1 MQFDLPAE
9 LSDEII
15 FSMEDQSSIWYID
28 STNCSILSDEM
39 KTELRLESESE
50 EDSQSEDRFYMLPRW
65 TSEDGYELMADFTNN
80 LHSPLARTDLRRVLN
95 SGRGVFRNF
104 KDVLKKYPEVEKKW
118 FSFKNQKM
126 GERVAEW
133 YNSLRESWGME
144 RLESESGDDFQETDE
159 LLENDFVFS
168 DWNFSKDQDDL
179 ERGIKTVSDDFCRQS
194 STNIDRNVVE
204 AIAFLQ
210 DRLSKLSESSE
221 KSGLVCRTPD
231 GEFSACIL
239 AAKCPLPAENTVF
252 ITDFFVVQKF
262 RGLGIARTLLSKCI
276 EHFKASG
283 IRWIFIS
290 DAMAPD
296 VVKPLLEHFGFFRA
310 VTGYAAD
317 LSVVF

>member
-1 MQFDLPAE
+1 MQFELTDE
-9 LSDEII
+9 LSDNII

-28 STNCSILSDEM
+28 SRDSSILSDEM
-39 KTELRLESESE
+39 MRELELETDDSESG
-50 EDSQSEDRFYMLPRW
+50 DIFYNLPHW

-104 KDVLKKYPEVEKKW
+104 KNVLKAYPEVEKKW

-126 GERVAEW
+126 GERVTEW
-133 YNSLRESWGME
+133 YNNLRESWGME
-144 RLESESGDDFQETDE
+144 RLESESGDDVQETDE

-168 DWNFSKDQDDL
+168 DWNFSKDQEEL
-179 ERGIKTVSDDFCRQS
+179 ERGIKEVSDDFCRQS
-194 STNIDRNVVE
+194 STTIDRNVE
-204 AIAFLQ
+204 AAIAFLQ
-210 DRLSKLSESSE
+210 DRHSKLSESSG

-231 GEFSACIL
+231 GEFSGCIL
-239 AAKCPLPAENTVF
+239 SAQCPLPAENTVF
-252 ITDFFVVQKF
+252 ITDFFVVQRF
-262 RGLGIARTLLSKCI
+262 RGLGIARILLSKWI
-276 EHFKASG
+276 EHLKADG
-283 IRWIFIS
+283 VRWIFIS

-317 LSVVF
+317 LSTIF